1 MLTRM
6 NFASQ
11 LATNQKFNLR
21 DIARGARQ
29 SPDALLALMLDRL
42 TAPAFGREPHQALL
56 DYARAG
62 GAWTGS
68 DTQLATKAAG
78 LAHLIAGSG
87 DYQLV

>member
-21 DIARGARQ
+21 DLARGARQ
-29 SPDALLALMLDRL
+29 SPEALVSLDAR
-42 TAPAFGREPHQALL
+42 PADGRRRSRGTPYQALL

-68 DTQLATKAAG
+68 DAQLRPRPRVSRT
-78 LAHLIAGSG
+78 
-87 DYQLV
+87 